1 MRFDQTP
8 LVGGCGVN
16 NIWGYNEP
24 HHPGFRNYNN
34 VASARL
40 GAAGISVA
48 CFIDTPNCRKAYE
61 ELAKKFKISFQS
73 VPRRNANSG
82 RQFFMCVYEAKE

>member
-1 MRFDQTP
+1 MRFDQEA
-8 LVGGCGVN
+8 LDGGCGVN
-16 NIWGYNEP
+16 NIY
-24 HHPGFRNYNN
+24 GFNQPFMPDYTSIH
-34 VASARL
+34 SARL
-40 GAAGISVA
+40 GGAGLSIA
-48 CFIDTPNCRKAYE
+48 CFVDTLDCREAYK

>member
-1 MRFDQTP
+1 MRFDQTA
-8 LVGGCGVN
+8 LNGGCGVN
-16 NIWGYNEP
+16 NIHGYDDSYRWRHYSSLN
-24 HHPGFRNYNN
+24 
-34 VASARL
+34 SARL
-40 GAAGISVA
+40 GGAGLSIA
-48 CFIDTPNCRKAYE
+48 CFVDTPNCRKAYE

>member
-1 MRFDQTP
+1 MRFDQQD
-8 LVGGCGVN
+8 LLGGCGVN
-16 NIWGYNEP
+16 NIHSFNIPSYP
-24 HHPGFRNYNN
+24 NYTSIN
-34 VASARL
+34 SARL
-40 GAAGISVA
+40 GGAGLSIA
-48 CFIDTPNCRKAYE
+48 CFVDTPNCREAYE